1 LQPRRKIPWLPLGVG
16 LTIALASVLAYF
28 KFQRK
33 TPPPR
38 PSVRNSL
45 GMTFVEIPAGKFL
58 MGSPPGERDRQ
69 DDETQHEVEITR
81 PFYLGATEVTQGQYQ
96 QVMGTNPSVLPSLS
110 ESQRAEYAVENVSW
124 DEAVE
129 FCRRLSQLPEEKAAG
144 RTYRL
149 PTEAE
154 WEYACRA
161 GGEEEGNLAEHGWY
175 DGNSHRKG
183 IPERIPELHPVGSL
197 KKNGWD
203 LYDMRG
209 GVWEWCSDW
218 YERDYHKH
226 SAPRDPQGPDMGA
239 FRVARGGSWADPASD
254 CRCARRLAL
263 APGVRLGMGFRVVL
277 VQGSK
282 R

>member
-1 LQPRRKIPWLPLGVG
+1 LQPRRKNRWLPLGVG
-16 LTIALASVLAYF
+16 LTVALASVLVYL
-28 KFQRK
+28 KLQRK
-33 TPPPR
+33 APPPR
-38 PSVRNSL
+38 PTVSNSV

-58 MGSPPGERDRQ
+58 MGSPPSDGERPA
-69 DDETQHEVEITR
+69 DEKQHEVEITR

-96 QVMGTNPSVLPSLS
+96 QVMSTNPSVLPPPATA
-110 ESQRAEYAVENVSW
+110 QRSEYAVENVSW
-124 DEAVE
+124 EEAVE

-161 GGEEEGNLAEHGWY
+161 GGEEAGNLDKHARY
-175 DGNSHRKG
+175 SGNSGGKVR
-183 IPERIPELHPVGSL
+183 PVGSL
-197 KKNGWD
+197 KENAFG
-203 LYDMRG
+203 LYDLRG
-209 GVWEWCSDW
+209 GVWEWCGDW
-218 YERDYHKH
+218 YDKDYYQR
-226 SAPRDPQGPDMGA
+226 SPLQDPQGPDTGT

-254 CRCARRLAL
+254 CRCGRRLAL

-277 VQGSK
+277 VQGPT